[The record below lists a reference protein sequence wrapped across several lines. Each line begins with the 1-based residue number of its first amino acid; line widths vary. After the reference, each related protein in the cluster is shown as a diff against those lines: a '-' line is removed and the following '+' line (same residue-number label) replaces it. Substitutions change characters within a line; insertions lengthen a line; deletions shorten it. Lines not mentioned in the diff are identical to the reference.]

1 MAKVSPR
8 LCIFD
13 GLTEL
18 DTESIE
24 YSASAGIEGIDGKF
38 VTFESGSPA
47 HQVGDTFDLKD
58 DSGTYIAEIIITK
71 VEATRTHLD
80 KLKVS
85 YSFEDTLKNT
95 LDDEI
100 NVGYFSL
107 VGGFTTSE
115 VLMSILSG
123 TGYTGDTSDIAAEDN
138 VFREF
143 QSKGSRRS
151 ALNKFERTF
160 GCILE
165 VDYQTKTI
173 YAKTTR
179 SSGVELTFF
188 SRTEKN
194 MSAITGVRLLGG
206 LNQPPASTLA
216 TESFIWNL
224 TENKWAVHV
233 SLSGNMLTG
242 YCRAEVKHY
251 GISTSDPSDVSNAT
265 LGGSSITN
273 IMSLSAFQALSSMPI
288 EDFIVLS
295 DDETLTVYKY
305 INVDTSTMTNKDDS
319 ALALLAKQTAAGVF
333 SCDITGTETYM
344 PGYSVEVGS
353 APFTVFSSKDPSSEA
368 AATRVATFILD
379 KLSRSAEYSG
389 TIVDSDVYH
398 AGKKAVQYLPLIEIP
413 TGDVD
418 GINKDFSLSYGN
430 VRPNHVEINA
440 DGITITDDG
449 AGNLSDGGTID
460 YVTGSFSLFNAPTV
474 SVICKYSYKDADVV
488 VVSLTVKSHPIDIS
502 ATTQG

>member
-24 YSASAGIEGIDGKF
+24 YSASAGIEGIEGKF

-47 HQVGDTFDLKD
+47 YQVDDTFDLKD

-80 KLKVS
+80 KLEVS
-85 YSFEDTLKNT
+85 YSFEDTLKST

-115 VLMSILSG
+115 VLTSILSG
-123 TGYTGDTSDIAAEDN
+123 TGYTGDTSEIIAEDG

-173 YAKTTR
+173 YAKTAR

-233 SLSGNMLTG
+233 TDSGSALTG

-251 GISTSDPSDVSNAT
+251 GISTSDPSDVSNAM

-273 IMSLSAFQALSSMPI
+273 IMSLSAFQALSAMPT
-288 EDFIVLS
+288 EDFVVLS

-368 AATRVATFILD
+368 AATRVATFILE

-389 TIVDSDVYH
+389 AIIDQNVYH
-398 AGKKAVQYLPLIEIP
+398 AGKSATQYLPATEVP
-413 TGDVD
+413 SGNVN
-418 GINKDFSLSYGN
+418 GVNKDFTLSHGN
-430 VRPNHVEINA
+430 VRPNHVTIFA
-440 DGITITDDG
+440 DGNIITDDG
-449 AGNLSDGGTID
+449 TGNLSDGGSIN
-460 YVTGSFSLFNAPTV
+460 YVAGSFSLFDAPTNSV
-474 SVICKYSYKDADVV
+474 SCQYAYQEASVTITRIDI
-488 VVSLTVKSHPIDIS
+488 KSHPIDITV
-502 ATTQG
+502 TTQG